1 MAERTARRASP
12 GGRAVADP
20 NRADETA
27 EAGVRKGPRFDASRH
42 CGAHA
47 KDDPNRFC
55 RNRKGFKTDHVGA
68 GHCFLHGGR
77 TPNGRKFAVH
87 EVAVAEALASF
98 AGVPLKK
105 LGEAL
110 AREAA
115 ARAIV
120 TDPDDVER
128 FTGNV
133 RAFAQ
138 ASERAE
144 GSEVTIE
151 SRLTFL
157 AELPDDELEAAIAE
171 AQRLIAMARG
181 GVG

>member
-1 MAERTARRASP
+1 LAIDTIGTEQA
-12 GGRAVADP
+12 GADKRP
-20 NRADETA
+20 LSAA
-27 EAGVRKGPRFDASRH
+27 WRKPRDPAKL
-42 CGAHA
+42 CGAKTNPLVGEH
-47 KDDPNRFC
+47 PC
-55 RNRKGFKTDHVGA
+55 RNGKGQRTDHRGF
-68 GHCFLHGGR
+68 GQCWLHGGR
-77 TPNGRKFAVH
+77 APNNRKYAAH
-87 EVAVAEALASF
+87 EQAVAEALAAF

-120 TDPDDVER
+120 TETRDTER
-128 FTGNV
+128 FGANV

-144 GSEVTIE
+144 GSELTVE

-157 AELPDDELEAAIAE
+157 AELPDEELEAAIAE
-171 AQRLIAMARG
+171 AQRLIEGARKS
-181 GVG
+181 

>member
-1 MAERTARRASP
+1 MAA
-12 GGRAVADP
+12 
-20 NRADETA
+20 
-27 EAGVRKGPRFDASRH
+27 
-42 CGAHA
+42 
-47 KDDPNRFC
+47 
-55 RNRKGFKTDHVGA
+55 
-68 GHCFLHGGR
+68 
-77 TPNGRKFAVH
+77 
-87 EVAVAEALASF
+87 F

-120 TDPDDVER
+120 TKPENVDD

-133 RAFAQ
+133 RAFAA

-144 GSEVTIE
+144 GSELTVE

-157 AELPDDELEAAIAE
+157 AELPDEELDAAIAE
-171 AQRLIAMARG
+171 AERLIATARKPG
-181 GVG
+181 GES